1 METLRRR
8 PQAAIKIQKMSQD
21 CKCLSRTYSFVE
33 VIWLGKEIKRFVH
46 VNMKIWFDKNNLY
59 LIADIKQNLNLF
71 FSRDEIFLCASP
83 FICLSELS
91 DLSIVHFSNLN
102 HVCHIVN
109 SASSMHHSCISVP
122 DKTIQAI
129 SHRAVGLC
137 RKTIP
142 SGTRLFL
149 DQSHIK

>member
-1 METLRRR
+1 M
-8 PQAAIKIQKMSQD
+8 
-21 CKCLSRTYSFVE
+21 
-33 VIWLGKEIKRFVH
+33 
-46 VNMKIWFDKNNLY
+46 
-59 LIADIKQNLNLF
+59 IADIKQNLNLF
-71 FSRDEIFLCASP
+71 FSRDVIFLCASP
-83 FICLSELS
+83 FICLSDFS
-91 DLSIVHFSNLN
+91 DFSIVQFSNLN

-149 DQSHIK
+149 DQNHISNNTASLLKVMNKSRTD